1 MGVEGTEATMEC
13 ATDSPPPVADVS
25 AVEVESGKAAATDA
39 TATADVVVSAD
50 ATVAA
55 DATITADAT
64 VAADVT
70 VEAAGNVAAVATTEE
85 AVAEVAVEPAVEET
99 PSVEAAIAEAVEV
112 EVEVA
117 VEADE
122 TEAAATDA
130 AIVEAVADAVVED
143 GAATPDEVVAEG
155 VAEMSV
161 EEKDDAA
168 SSADLTIPAANESTT
183 TLDES
188 TCNNDSAAT
197 IHKHGF
203 TLPDLYAVAL
213 EYYRQNKQNLVT
225 VGYHDKI
232 QLVALWKQITSGVFS
247 DAKCPQ
253 VGYFD
258 YIGNDRR
265 KAWQQLGDMEADV
278 AKEKFCDLLEQ
289 NCVEYVAFVKERRA
303 ALDAEIERK
312 RLEEEERKRLEEEER
327 YRSTP
332 LSF

>member
-1 MGVEGTEATMEC
+1 MEC
-13 ATDSPPPVADVS
+13 ATDSPPPVADVYTVQ
-25 AVEVESGKAAATDA
+25 AESGKAAATDA
-39 TATADVVVSAD
+39 TVTADVVVSAD

-55 DATITADAT
+55 D
-64 VAADVT
+64 VV
-70 VEAAGNVAAVATTEE
+70 VEAAVATTEE
-85 AVAEVAVEPAVEET
+85 AVAEVAVEPAVEEI
-99 PSVEAAIAEAVEV
+99 PSVEAAIAEAV
-112 EVEVA
+112 A
-117 VEADE
+117 VEAEE
-122 TEAAATDA
+122 TEAVETS
-130 AIVEAVADAVVED
+130 AIVEAVAEAVVED
-143 GAATPDEVVAEG
+143 GAATPDGEVAVVADG
-155 VAEMSV
+155 VAELSV
-161 EEKDDAA
+161 EEKGDAA

-188 TCNNDSAAT
+188 ACNSDSAAT

-213 EYYRQNKQNLVT
+213 DYYRQNKQNLVT

-265 KAWQQLGDMEADV
+265 KAWQQLGDMKVDV

-327 YRSTP
+327 Y
-332 LSF
+332 